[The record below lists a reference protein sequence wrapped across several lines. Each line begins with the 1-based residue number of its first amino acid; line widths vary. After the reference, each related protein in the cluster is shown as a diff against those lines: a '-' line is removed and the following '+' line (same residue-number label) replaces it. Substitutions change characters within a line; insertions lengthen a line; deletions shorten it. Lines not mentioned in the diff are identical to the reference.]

1 MMRQLKTHLGF
12 RKESELADY
21 LGIKSNTLSTWYARN
36 TFDAMLIFSKCDFVS
51 PRWLLTGEGEMV
63 EPQKLDPFKNGV
75 DNINSSF
82 FLEIIRQ
89 KDQEISKLNQ
99 EIGALRE
106 KVRYLTDN
114 PNLKKWIHTEEKY

>member
-1 MMRQLKTHLGF
+1 
-12 RKESELADY
+12 
-21 LGIKSNTLSTWYARN
+21 
-36 TFDAMLIFSKCDFVS
+36 
-51 PRWLLTGEGEMV
+51 MV